1 MMNYEHIDRA
11 TARKLYNS
19 GKWVYFL
26 PSKMNPSNP
35 WMSPKGF
42 RKEDAELDFDDLVE
56 CVKSNPYVCCKELG
70 RYVKFYVSGE

>member
-19 GKWVYFL
+19 GEWVYFL
-26 PSKMNPSNP
+26 PSKVAPSNP
-35 WMSPKGF
+35 WMIPMGF

-56 CVKSNPYVCCKELG
+56 CVKSNPYVCCKALG

>member
-19 GKWVYFL
+19 GEWVYFL
-26 PSKMNPSNP
+26 PSKVAPNNP
-35 WMSPKGF
+35 WINPIGF
-42 RKEDAELDFDDLVE
+42 RKEDVELDFDVLVE
-56 CVKSNPYVCCKELG
+56 SVKSNPYDYCKAFG